1 MKSFFEFYH
10 ALNESKMGDTVEIL
24 SKLADQ
30 LETIREKVNTGVLDL
45 SRATKT
51 YDRSMLAKFAHKL
64 AKAAAGAPNLEA
76 LDFVGKKAKDFI
88 KILATGET
96 AADPED
102 HSFLSS
108 KESAPE
114 EKGGFEPF
122 ADGNK
127 MSGLLSQLKNAIKD
141 RMSDLWREDP
151 EHDEYKANTDKGYTS
166 FLQSGQGPI
175 RRIQKR
181 YGPRKGNITTDRIF
195 PTTTDKFIN

>member
-1 MKSFFEFYH
+1 MNSFFEFYD
-10 ALNESKMGDTVEIL
+10 ALNESKMGDIVEDL
-24 SKLADQ
+24 SRLADQ
-30 LETIREKVNTGVLDL
+30 LETVREKVNTGVLDL

-51 YDRSMLAKFAHKL
+51 YDRAMLAKFAQKL
-64 AKAAAGAPNLEA
+64 AKAAAESPSLEA
-76 LDFVGKKAKDFI
+76 LEFVGRKAKDFI

-102 HSFLSS
+102 HSLLTN
-108 KESAPE
+108 KEGAPE
-114 EKGGFEPF
+114 ERRGSQPF

-141 RMSDLWREDP
+141 KMSDLWREDP
-151 EHDEYKANTDKGYTS
+151 EHDEFKSNTEKRYTS
-166 FLQSGQGPI
+166 FSQSGQGPI

-181 YGPRKGNITTDRIF
+181 YGPRKGNVTTSRIF